1 MAYKEIKVGPLD
13 RLSCLSECFNG
24 LIWNF
29 TRKKELFALVKAVM
43 GVESGFNP
51 LAVSPTGAEGLAQ
64 FTDSTWEM
72 YDPNKLDP
80 FDEHDIFQAT
90 QGMAAMCGSLW
101 SWAKRISPADWI
113 EFVVASYN
121 AGQGNV
127 MQARARAEKAGG
139 NPAEWEAVDPHLEA
153 LLVEKKG
160 PEKGKRKAQEYRAE
174 IERVLSK
181 YDEYLPTAPADAGG

>member
-1 MAYKEIKVGPLD
+1 MPYKEIKVGPLD

-24 LIWNF
+24 LIWHF
-29 TRKKELFALVKAVM
+29 TRKKELFTLAKALM
-43 GVESGFNP
+43 SVESGFNP

-72 YDPNKLDP
+72 YDPNRLDP
-80 FDEHDIFQAT
+80 FDEHDIFQSV
-90 QGMAAMCGSLW
+90 QGMCVMCGSLW
-101 SWAKRISPADWI
+101 TWAKRISGPDWI

-127 MQARARAEKAGG
+127 IQAIARAKAAGE
-139 NPAEWEAVDPHLEA
+139 NPAEWEAVDHHLEA

-160 PEKGKRKAQEYRAE
+160 AEKGKRKAKEYRAE
-174 IERVLSK
+174 VERVLTK
-181 YDEYLPTAPADAGG
+181 YGEYLPTAPADAGG

>member
-1 MAYKEIKVGPLD
+1 MPYKEIQVGTLD

-24 LIWNF
+24 LIWHF
-29 TRKKELFALVKAVM
+29 TRKKELFTLVKALM

-80 FDEHDIFQAT
+80 FDEHDIFQSV

-101 SWAKRISPADWI
+101 TWAKRVSPGDWI
-113 EFVVASYN
+113 EFIVASYN

-127 MQARARAEKAGG
+127 TQAMTRVKNAGG
-139 NPAEWEAVDPHLEA
+139 NPSDWGEVDLELEA
-153 LLVEKKG
+153 LIVEKKG
-160 PEKGKRKAQEYRAE
+160 PEKGKRKVAEYRAE
-174 IERVLSK
+174 IERVLTK
-181 YDEYLPTAPADAGG
+181 YGEYLPTAPANAGG